1 MSTRTS
7 NLIKA
12 AVAASLFALAAVQ
25 AWRFLH
31 DGDGISEKA
40 FYYALS
46 EKMLFVAERGLI
58 PPIRGINDATEDGVR
73 AVVIS
78 RSGKAD
84 DRAGREIAYLETY
97 SPELKQQM
105 EAAKAAGTSPA
116 MGRTAAQGHR
126 LVKRVKDVDWVSLAT
141 PEGER
146 IVCEWTVSG
155 PNGPVPIVCS
165 P

>member
-1 MSTRTS
+1 MSAKAS
-7 NLIKA
+7 NFIKA
-12 AVAASLFALAAVQ
+12 MAAVGLFGF
-25 AWRFLH
+25 AGVMTWRFLH
-31 DGDGISEKA
+31 ESDGISEKA
-40 FYYALS
+40 FYYDLS
-46 EKMLFVAERGLI
+46 EQKLFVAERGLI
-58 PPIRGINDATEDGVR
+58 PPIRGLNDATEDGVR

-78 RSGKAD
+78 RTGKPEDKASQ
-84 DRAGREIAYLETY
+84 EIAYLETC

-105 EAAKAAGTSPA
+105 ETAKAAGTSPA

-146 IVCEWTVSG
+146 IVAEWTTSA
-155 PNGPVPIVCS
+155 PNGATPVVCS

>member
-1 MSTRTS
+1 MSAKTS
-7 NLIKA
+7 NFIKA
-12 AVAASLFALAAVQ
+12 AAAVGLFGL
-25 AWRFLH
+25 AGVITWRFLH
-31 DGDGISEKA
+31 ESDGISEKA
-40 FYYALS
+40 FYYDLS
-46 EKMLFVAERGLI
+46 EQKLFVAERGLI
-58 PPIRGINDATEDGVR
+58 PPIRGLNDATEDGVR

-78 RSGKAD
+78 RSGKSEDKASH
-84 DRAGREIAYLETY
+84 EIAYLETY

-116 MGRTAAQGHR
+116 MGRTSAQAHR

-146 IVCEWTVSG
+146 IVAEWTTSG
-155 PNGPVPIVCS
+155 PNGASPVVCS